1 VNAPPRALDR
11 TLASRYCLAFVPHEI
26 LRAPGAIVLVSTYEL
41 GHQPLALASALGF
54 LARAGFDGEAMDVS
68 IERFDE
74 AKIAGARFVGIS
86 VPMHT
91 ALRLAVPLV
100 ARIRAVSPR
109 CHVCFFGL
117 YASLNADHLLRV
129 HGVDSVIGG
138 EIEGPLAA
146 LIEALN
152 AGHDRPVDGVA
163 RLDAPA
169 APHLARL
176 DFAAPRRGRLPSLD
190 RYARLVHEGE
200 ERLTGYVEASR
211 GCKHLCLHCPIPPVY
226 GGRFFTVPREIVLD
240 DVRRLV
246 ASGARHI
253 TFGDPDFLNGPA
265 HAQRL
270 VRALHDEHPAVTYD
284 FTAKVEHVLQHA
296 DLFPELAATGC
307 LFFVCAIE
315 SSSDV
320 VLANLEKG
328 HTRADIFRALG
339 IARAA
344 GIALR
349 PSLVAFT
356 PWTTLDDYLDLLD
369 LIASEGLIDHV
380 DPVQHT
386 IRLLVPPGSYLL
398 QREAI
403 RPHLGEL
410 VEAEL
415 AHRWAH
421 PDPRMDA
428 LQRAVTERVEQAI
441 GAEEDGAV
449 TFEAIRALAIRARD
463 GTAAAAATETRASRL
478 ERDRRKPPRLSEAW
492 FC

>member
-1 VNAPPRALDR
+1 MPR
-11 TLASRYCLAFVPHEI
+11 EI
-26 LRAPGAIVLVSTYEL
+26 LRVPGAILLISTYEL

-54 LARAGFDGEAMDVS
+54 LGRAGFEGDALDTSV
-68 IERFDE
+68 ERFDE
-74 AKIAGARFVGIS
+74 AKIRRAGFFGIS

-91 ALRLAVPLV
+91 ALRLALPLV
-100 ARIRAVSPR
+100 ARIRELNPGG
-109 CHVCFFGL
+109 HVCFFGL
-117 YASLNADHLLRV
+117 YASLNADHLLRA

-138 EIEGPLAA
+138 EIEAPLVA

-152 AGHDRPVDGVA
+152 AGEDRPIDGVA

-176 DFAAPRRGRLPSLD
+176 DFAAPRRDRLPALD

-253 TFGDPDFLNGPA
+253 TFGDPDFLNGPT
-265 HAQRL
+265 HALKL
-270 VRALHDEHPAVTYD
+270 VRALHAEHPGVTYD

-328 HTRADIFRALG
+328 HTRADIFRALR

-344 GIALR
+344 GITLR

-369 LIASEGLIDHV
+369 VIAAEGLIDHV

-386 IRLLVPPGSYLL
+386 IRLLVPPGSDLL
-398 QREAI
+398 QRDAI
-403 RPHLGEL
+403 RPHLGAL

-415 AHRWAH
+415 AYRWAH

-428 LQRAVTERVEQAI
+428 LHRAVSERVEEAI
-441 GAEEDGAV
+441 AAEEDGAV

-463 GTAAAAATETRASRL
+463 GIAPSPTPQARAL
-478 ERDRRKPPRLSEAW
+478 PRDRHKPPRLSEAW

>member
-1 VNAPPRALDR
+1 MPRE
-11 TLASRYCLAFVPHEI
+11 T
-26 LRAPGAIVLVSTYEL
+26 LRAPGAILLVSTYEL
-41 GHQPLALASALGF
+41 GHQPLGLASTLGF
-54 LARAGFDGEAMDVS
+54 LARAGYEGDALDVS
-68 IERFDE
+68 VEPFDASKAAR
-74 AKIAGARFVGIS
+74 AKFVAVS

-91 ALRLAVPLV
+91 ALRLAVRLA
-100 ARIRAVSPR
+100 ARIRALNPS
-109 CHVCFFGL
+109 CHLCFFGL
-117 YASLNADHLLRV
+117 YATLNADHLMRA
-129 HGVDSVIGG
+129 HGVDTVIGG
-138 EIEGPLAA
+138 EFEAPLVA
-146 LIEALN
+146 LVEALD
-152 AGHDRPVDGVA
+152 AGFDRPIDGVG

-176 DFAAPRRGRLPSLD
+176 AFAAPSRHKLPALE
-190 RYARLVHEGE
+190 RYARLQHEGE

-253 TFGDPDFLNGPA
+253 TFGDPDFLNGPT
-265 HAQRL
+265 HSLKL
-270 VRALHDEHPAVTYD
+270 VRAMHEEHPELTYD

-296 DLFPELAATGC
+296 PLFRELAATGC

-315 SSSDV
+315 SLSDV

-328 HTRADIFRALG
+328 HTRADVFRALA
-339 IARAA
+339 IARGA
-344 GIALR
+344 GITLR

-369 LIASEGLIDHV
+369 VIAREGLIDHV

-403 RPHLGEL
+403 RPHLGAL
-410 VEAEL
+410 VADEL
-415 AHRWAH
+415 AYRWAH

-428 LQRAVTERVEQAI
+428 LQSAVSARVEEAI
-441 GAEEDGAV
+441 AAEEDGGL
-449 TFEAIRALAIRARD
+449 TFQAIRALALVARD
-463 GTAAAAATETRASRL
+463 GVASAPEEQARTVAAP
-478 ERDRRKPPRLSEAW
+478 RRKPPRLSEAW

>member
-1 VNAPPRALDR
+1 M
-11 TLASRYCLAFVPHEI
+11 
-26 LRAPGAIVLVSTYEL
+26 RAPGAILLVSTYEL
-41 GHQPLALASALGF
+41 GHQPHVLASALGF
-54 LARAGFDGEAMDVS
+54 LRRAGFEGDALDVS
-68 IERFDE
+68 IEPFDE
-74 AKIAGARFVGIS
+74 GQAERARFVGIS

-91 ALRLAVPLV
+91 ALRLALPLV
-100 ARIRAVSPR
+100 ARIRALNPA
-109 CHVCFFGL
+109 CHICLFGL
-117 YASLNADHLLRV
+117 YGSLNADHLLRA

-138 EIEGPLAA
+138 EIEAPLVA

-152 AGHDRPVDGVA
+152 AGDDRPVPGVA
-163 RLDAPA
+163 RLGAPA

-176 DFAAPRRGRLPSLD
+176 DFAAPRRDRLPALD
-190 RYARLVHEGE
+190 RYARLLHQGE
-200 ERLTGYVEASR
+200 ERVTGYVEASR

-226 GGRFFTVPREIVLD
+226 GGRFFTIPREIVLD

-246 ASGARHI
+246 AAGARHL
-253 TFGDPDFLNGPA
+253 TFGDPDFLNGPT
-265 HAQRL
+265 HARKL
-270 VRALHDEHPAVTYD
+270 VQALHQEHPALTYD
-284 FTAKVEHVLQHA
+284 FTAKVEHVIEHA
-296 DLFPELAATGC
+296 ALFPELARTGC

-315 SSSDV
+315 SSSDT

-369 LIASEGLIDHV
+369 VIRDEGLIDHV

-398 QREAI
+398 DRQAI
-403 RPHLGEL
+403 RPHLGAL

-415 AHRWAH
+415 AYRWTH

-428 LQRAVTERVEQAI
+428 LHRAVSERVERAIQAE
-441 GAEEDGAV
+441 AEEDAAV
-449 TFEAIRALAIRARD
+449 TFEAVRALAIQARD
-463 GTAAAAATETRASRL
+463 GSASATEMPAPRV
-478 ERDRRKPPRLSEAW
+478 DPHRRKPPRLSEAW

>member
-1 VNAPPRALDR
+1 MIAKMPALDR
-11 TLASRYCLAFVPHEI
+11 SFIDRQCLARVPHEI
-26 LRAPGAIVLVSTYEL
+26 LRSPGAILLVSTYEL

-54 LARAGFDGEAMDVS
+54 LGRAGFDGDALDVS
-68 IERFDE
+68 VERFDE
-74 AKIAGARFVGIS
+74 AKVARAGFVGIS

-100 ARIRAVSPR
+100 ARIRAVNPR
-109 CHVCFFGL
+109 CHVCLFGL
-117 YASLNADHLLRV
+117 YGSLNADHLLRA

-138 EIEGPLAA
+138 EIEAPLVA
-146 LIEALN
+146 LIEALD
-152 AGHDRPVDGVA
+152 AGDDRAIDGVA

-176 DFAAPRRGRLPSLD
+176 DFTAPLRSRLPALD

-240 DVRRLV
+240 DARRLV
-246 ASGARHI
+246 ASGARHL
-253 TFGDPDFLNGPA
+253 TFGDPDFLNGPT
-265 HAQRL
+265 HALRI
-270 VRALHDEHPAVTYD
+270 VRALHAEHPAVTYD
-284 FTAKVEHVLQHA
+284 FTAKVEHVIEHA
-296 DLFPELAATGC
+296 ALFPELAATGC

-315 SSSDV
+315 SSSDT

-328 HTRADIFRALG
+328 HTRADIFRALA

-344 GIALR
+344 RIALR

-403 RPHLGEL
+403 RPHLGALIES
-410 VEAEL
+410 EL
-415 AHRWAH
+415 AYRWTH

-428 LQRAVTERVEQAI
+428 LQRAVTERVERAI
-441 GAEEDGAV
+441 EAEEDAAV
-449 TFEAIRALAIRARD
+449 TFEAIRALALCARD
-463 GTAAAAATETRASRL
+463 GIAPATETPARRVDP
-478 ERDRRKPPRLSEAW
+478 DRRKPPRLSEAW

>member
-1 VNAPPRALDR
+1 MPHGSLR
-11 TLASRYCLAFVPHEI
+11 TA
-26 LRAPGAIVLVSTYEL
+26 GAILLVSTYEL
-41 GHQPLALASALGF
+41 GHQPIGLASALGF
-54 LARAGFDGEAMDVS
+54 LARAGYEGEALDVS
-68 IERFDE
+68 IDRFDE
-74 AKIAGARFVGIS
+74 GKVARARFVGVS

-100 ARIRAVSPR
+100 ARIRALNPT

-117 YASLNADHLLRV
+117 YATLNAEHLMRA

-138 EIEGPLAA
+138 EIEAPLAA
-146 LIEALN
+146 LIEAID
-152 AGHDRPVDGVA
+152 AGDERPIDGVG

-176 DFAAPRRGRLPSLD
+176 DFAAPRRDRLPSLD
-190 RYARLVHEGE
+190 RYARLLHEGE

-226 GGRFFTVPREIVLD
+226 GGRFFTVPREVVLD

-253 TFGDPDFLNGPA
+253 TFGDPDFLNGPT
-265 HAQRL
+265 HAIKL
-270 VRALHDEHPAVTYD
+270 VRALHAEHPGVTYD
-284 FTAKVEHVLQHA
+284 FTAKVEHVIQHA
-296 DLFPELAATGC
+296 ALFPELAAIGC

-315 SSSDV
+315 SLSDA

-328 HTRADIFRALG
+328 HTRADVFAALR

-344 GIALR
+344 GITLR
-349 PSLVAFT
+349 PTLVAFT
-356 PWTTLDDYLDLLD
+356 PWTTLDDTLDLLD
-369 LIASEGLIDHV
+369 VIAAEGLIDHV

-386 IRLLVPPGSYLL
+386 IRLLVPPRSCLL
-398 QREAI
+398 QRAAI
-403 RPHLGEL
+403 QPHLGPL
-410 VEAEL
+410 IEAEL
-415 AHRWAH
+415 AYRWTH

-428 LQRAVTERVEQAI
+428 LQRAVSARVEEAI
-441 GAEEDGAV
+441 ADEEDAAI
-449 TFEAIRALAIRARD
+449 TFEAIRALAIAARD
-463 GTAAAAATETRASRL
+463 GAAAATEVQARRFD
-478 ERDRRKPPRLSEAW
+478 RDRRRPPRLSEAW